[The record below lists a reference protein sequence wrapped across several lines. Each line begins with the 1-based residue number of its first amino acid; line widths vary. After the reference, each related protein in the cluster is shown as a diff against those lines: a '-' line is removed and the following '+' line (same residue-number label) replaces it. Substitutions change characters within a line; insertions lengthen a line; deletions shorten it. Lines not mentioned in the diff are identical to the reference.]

1 METKRRIHPGRWILV
16 LLMAASLSACTLE
29 DLIAF
34 LQANVS
40 EGPSFSLDSARWEA
54 REQTLAL
61 RGRGA
66 IGGQGLWVY
75 DAVDGS
81 FLANEEA
88 DVEDD
93 RWTLDI
99 DGLLSPPCRVRVET
113 DDGRSDTAAVEGA
126 PGCNGAAQPPGGGNP
141 PPTGGTVPL
150 PGPVSQGAIKVFA
163 FNDLGMHCMDENS
176 SVFSLLPP
184 FNTLHAQVVA
194 TGREPRLLGD
204 DRIQVRYRAAA
215 DPSGSVN
222 STSIGKTDFWDNVQA
237 LFGTQPPPDTGLTG
251 SKMPSAANGPQP
263 FSTYDPD
270 KRWFVAQGI
279 PLTPIDDAGRY
290 NPYPIF
296 RVEARDV
303 ATGTLH
309 SDLDVV
315 VPVSTEMNCS
325 DCHHTGGRAADDATA
340 SRYGIRA
347 WSTANDPVVQYKENI
362 LILHDAKHGTR
373 LPQPTLCASCHYSAA
388 LDLEGTGPQND
399 LPYLS
404 RAIHGR
410 HGRALDGR
418 LPDAANPPIIAE
430 NGLETCY
437 SCHPGKHTQCFRGV
451 MFQAGLSCQNCHG
464 GLLTVAG
471 TYPLA
476 DGSIRR
482 PWIDLPRCGACHT
495 GGQQVRTLAYDP
507 NDPAATPL
515 PPMDRRFAENDGAL
529 YRDSVGHG
537 GMACAACHGSPH
549 AIWPVADP
557 QANDH
562 LTAREL
568 QGHAGTIVECT
579 VCHTGGA
586 PATLGG
592 PHGMHPV
599 GDDAWLDRHGD
610 LYERDPDSCRRC
622 HGADLQGGRLSKAA
636 VERVLNVEDKGRVV
650 LPAGRP
656 VGCDLCHKTP
666 R

>member
-1 METKRRIHPGRWILV
+1 
-16 LLMAASLSACTLE
+16 
-29 DLIAF
+29 
-34 LQANVS
+34 
-40 EGPSFSLDSARWEA
+40 
-54 REQTLAL
+54 
-61 RGRGA
+61 
-66 IGGQGLWVY
+66 
-75 DAVDGS
+75 
-81 FLANEEA
+81 
-88 DVEDD
+88 
-93 RWTLDI
+93 
-99 DGLLSPPCRVRVET
+99 VET

-325 DCHHTGGRAADDATA
+325 DCHH
-340 SRYGIRA
+340 
-347 WSTANDPVVQYKENI
+347 
-362 LILHDAKHGTR
+362 
-373 LPQPTLCASCHYSAA
+373 PTLCASCHYSAA

-437 SCHPGKHTQCFRGV
+437 SCHPGKHR
-451 MFQAGLSCQNCHG
+451 
-464 GLLTVAG
+464 
-471 TYPLA
+471 
-476 DGSIRR
+476 
-482 PWIDLPRCGACHT
+482 IDLPRCGACHT

-636 VERVLNVEDKGRVV
+636 VERVLNVEDKGRVTSLARLRRAAISV
-650 LPAGRP
+650 EPPRSGWYFCINRRWARRISAGVASGP
-656 VGCDLCHKTP
+656 TP
-666 R
+666 RISRRQWRNSETSSSCPISPSRRPWWAPSNTTPSRRPLP